1 MARAD
6 YENRVIEK
14 AKAAR
19 MVLSQLPSW
28 MWKCDMPQ
36 SDQFENESY
45 IQFTEL
51 LQVRK
56 FFRFLRLNLAFALK
70 LDSSQVKRGKIT
82 QDLVG
87 FSSST
92 YHVKKLADQIFFS
105 RVTS

>member
-1 MARAD
+1 MRWGQIIGNFTLESDMARAD

-51 LQVRK
+51 LQVR
-56 FFRFLRLNLAFALK
+56 N
-70 LDSSQVKRGKIT
+70 
-82 QDLVG
+82 
-87 FSSST
+87 FSVSYVLT
-92 YHVKKLADQIFFS
+92 WPLL
-105 RVTS
+105 